1 MTDAGKLILRLTVAI
16 LLGFHGIPKMQR
28 GVGWMMP
35 MLSAHHLPSALAYG
49 VYVAEVV
56 APILLII
63 GFLTRP
69 AAVVIMF
76 EMVMAI
82 YLVLGAKA
90 VILNAQTGA
99 PGGELNFFYFFTAL
113 AIAFLGSGRYAISRG
128 RQPLD

>member
-1 MTDAGKLILRLTVAI
+1 MTDTGKLVLRLTVAI

-35 MLSAHHLPSALAYG
+35 MLTAHHLPTALAYG

-69 AAVVIMF
+69 AAIVIMI
-76 EMVMAI
+76 EMLFAM
-82 YLVLGAKA
+82 YLVLGPKTF
-90 VILNAQTGA
+90 VLNPQTGS
-99 PGGELNFFYFFTAL
+99 PGGELNFFYLFASL

-128 RQPLD
+128 KPPLD